1 MERKCDVFFLF
12 ESDNLLKSQSL
23 FMLNMK
29 ISRKET
35 YFCVKETLNVVIL
48 VKEGVKEKEKHLGF
62 VLLVISA
69 SIISTVARLMIKE

>member
-1 MERKCDVFFLF
+1 
-12 ESDNLLKSQSL
+12 
-23 FMLNMK
+23 MLNMK

-48 VKEGVKEKEKHLGF
+48 VKEGVKEKEKHMGF

-69 SIISTVARLMIKE
+69 SIISTVARLMR